1 METYVQVDSF
11 LFIIF
16 CLDISVILSCID
28 KIEFETMREPVYI
41 EYLIR
46 IGICYAIAILCI
58 VFHMFT
64 TNITFNKMMI
74 T

>member
-1 METYVQVDSF
+1 METYLQIDSF
-11 LFIIF
+11 LFIIL

-64 TNITFNKMMI
+64 TNLTMNHIIIT
-74 T
+74 